1 MVKTQKKKQQ
11 KKEIIL
17 VNKVPIEFQK
27 KSEKFIKFMNDCM
40 WFPKNYEFS
49 FDEKGEIVNLTI
61 NTHKNKEP
69 NVQFEEVLKEL
80 HSKFS
85 SIYNLQL
92 NIEELLE
99 KQYIDQIQP
108 LQNFEETLEILN
120 LNIRSQNL
128 DKKYFEKAIKYVCLS
143 GLKQLTLYLEKNPIN
158 TGLCSLYTQMRQMEN
173 LVKVYVEARQIS
185 FDKKQINN
193 LTKQIQQLSQLS
205 SFHLNLSDNS
215 LKQVEQLFE
224 GFSKMS
230 NLKHLGI
237 DLKKNE
243 INENEVKKISKH
255 VAKYKFLES
264 LFINLSYNKVY
275 INGCDYL
282 GEALQNLKDLT
293 KFELRLDWDNVQDL
307 GSSILGSH
315 IRNMSGLIDLDIRLN
330 YNKIFRQDFIQ
341 NQLIG
346 LDSLIRLKI
355 QISDKPPTK
364 HFAQFQKILRN
375 KEAEQLKI
383 LVFYR
388 DLSSFLQ
395 YNSIFTL
402 WDLYL

>member
-1 MVKTQKKKQQ
+1 MAKTQKKKQQ
-11 KKEIIL
+11 KKEIIV
-17 VNKVPIEFQK
+17 VNQVPVEFQK
-27 KSEKFIKFMNDCM
+27 KTEKLIKFMNDCM

-49 FDEKGEIVNLTI
+49 FDEKGEIVSLTI

-80 HSKFS
+80 HSKFPS
-85 SIYNLQL
+85 LYNLQL

-99 KQYIDQIQP
+99 KQFIDQIQP
-108 LQNFEETLEILN
+108 LQNFEGTLEILN
-120 LNIRSQNL
+120 LNLRSLNL
-128 DKKYFEKAIKYVCLS
+128 DKKYFEKAIKYFCLN

-173 LVKVYVEARQIS
+173 LVKVHVEARQIS

-193 LTKQIQQLSQLS
+193 LTKQIQQLSQLA

-215 LKQVEQLFE
+215 LKEVEQLFE
-224 GFSKMS
+224 GFSKMN
-230 NLKHLGI
+230 NLRHLGI

-282 GEALQNLKDLT
+282 GEALQNLKDLI
-293 KFELRLDWDNVQDL
+293 KLELRLDWDNVQDL

-315 IRNMSGLIDLDIRLN
+315 IRKLSGLMDLDIRLN
-330 YNKIFRQDFIQ
+330 YNKIFRHDIIQ

-346 LDSLIRLKI
+346 MDNLIRLKL
-355 QISDKPPTK
+355 QISDKPSTK
-364 HFAQFQKILRN
+364 NFAQYQKILRA
-375 KEAEQLKI
+375 KEAEQLKM
-383 LVFYR
+383 LVFYKH
-388 DLSSFLQ
+388 LSKLLH